1 MIFKAMKT
9 SMLSCSTN
17 HEDIKNIKI
26 NTNLK
31 SYNVLNYNN
40 CSTDWSFPLN
50 EFVVHVNSAPSM
62 TLSLVYAN
70 TDLYDV
76 VILPINT
83 ALLTTLWVILIQ
95 TL

>member
-1 MIFKAMKT
+1 MIFLIEYINVNKGVFYLIV
-9 SMLSCSTN
+9 SYLR
-17 HEDIKNIKI
+17 IKG
-26 NTNLK
+26 
-31 SYNVLNYNN
+31 YNVLNYNN